1 MLFLAICCHVRLK
14 ELISS
19 LHKLCLFSC
28 QISEKTILIS
38 VDRKTIIHALLDEK
52 RWNLFEEKE
61 LFLLPT
67 YTWTIFRGNVKHKT
81 EHFLKN

>member
-1 MLFLAICCHVRLK
+1 MLSPAIFCHVRLK

-28 QISEKTILIS
+28 QISEKTIIIS
-38 VDRKTIIHALLDEK
+38 VDRKKIIHALLDK
-52 RWNLFEEKE
+52 RRWHLFEEKE

-81 EHFLKN
+81 EHFLNN